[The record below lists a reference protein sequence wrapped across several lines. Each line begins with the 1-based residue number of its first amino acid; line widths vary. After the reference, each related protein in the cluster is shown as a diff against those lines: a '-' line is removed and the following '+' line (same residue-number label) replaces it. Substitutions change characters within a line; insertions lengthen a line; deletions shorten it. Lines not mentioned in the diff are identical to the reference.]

1 MPFFNSITLVG
12 YVATDPINRQTSG
25 GKDLLS
31 FRMSYKAW
39 GGAKESAFI
48 NVTIW
53 GRPAV
58 SVGAFLEKGH
68 SILVHGHIEERTWQG
83 NDGVERTSVEISG
96 SEVQVMQS
104 KGVDTGRGQP
114 YASGG
119 GAPAQPTLTH
129 DEEDG
134 FQMPF

>member
-25 GKDLLS
+25 GKDRLS
-31 FRMSYKAW
+31 FRMSYTAW

-58 SVGAFLEKGH
+58 SVGAFRGY
-68 SILVHGHIEERTWQG
+68 LVQKSLW
-83 NDGVERTSVEISG
+83 GVYPNEAFR
-96 SEVQVMQS
+96 
-104 KGVDTGRGQP
+104 
-114 YASGG
+114 
-119 GAPAQPTLTH
+119 
-129 DEEDG
+129 
-134 FQMPF
+134 